1 MAAVREASA
10 SSAPSPTVIGRRRL
24 SSPACAAMGSLLPSS
39 SWTDQRRMAAHL
51 CREGARTDAAARRHR
66 DLGQSQLAQ
75 GRRRARDRRG
85 ARRQAALPRYSP
97 DLNPIEQLFAKLKAL
112 LRKAAAR
119 TVEALWTAVA
129 TLLTAFSTDECAN
142 YFANAG
148 NRRSSRKRSGVP
160 FPLHS
165 SAAAHSHCGG
175 IAKRL
180 IGCLQRR

>member
-1 MAAVREASA
+1 MVPR
-10 SSAPSPTVIGRRRL
+10 
-24 SSPACAAMGSLLPSS
+24 
-39 SWTDQRRMAAHL
+39 L
-51 CREGARTDAAARRHR
+51 CREGVAPTLRPGDIVILDNLGAHKVAGVRAAVEA
-66 DLGQSQLAQ
+66 
-75 GRRRARDRRG
+75 RG
-85 ARRQAALPRYSP
+85 ARLLDLPPYSP

-129 TLLTAFSTDECAN
+129 TLRTAFSTDECAN
-142 YFANAG
+142 YFATAG

-175 IAKRL
+175 IAKSL